1 MGTNP
6 DHLKAGFQLMEM
18 LAMGKYGVYVWSS
31 FGLALIVVIV
41 CTVQARR
48 RHASVIL
55 DIARRL
61 KRMESAE

>member
-1 MGTNP
+1 
-6 DHLKAGFQLMEM
+6 MEM

-31 FGLALIVVIV
+31 FGLAAIVVIV

-48 RHASVIL
+48 RHAAVIR

-61 KRMESAE
+61 KLMESVE